1 MEYIKAMN
9 HHQSILSKF
18 SHKSFFIK
26 MATKFLLPVSIFS
39 IVVSYSSLISAAL
52 KLFSGYSIDKNY
64 MFLLCNGI
72 LVFIVKNSG
81 VINKSPE
88 EKEADLVNAKHAIK
102 EKQSEQQVVKLSEEK
117 VDMEVEEAQPEKGSC
132 AVVADEIVVPVAQ
145 VDGDEEEA
153 QEQECE
159 ILITDE
165 DREGG
170 IGLLTTEELN
180 KKCDEFIRKM
190 KEGIKFEAQQ
200 LIMV

>member
-1 MEYIKAMN
+1 MN
-9 HHQSILSKF
+9 HHQPILSKF

-88 EKEADLVNAKHAIK
+88 EKETDLVNAKNAIK
-102 EKQSEQQVVKLSEEK
+102 GKESEQQVVKLSEEK
-117 VDMEVEEAQPEKGSC
+117 VDMEVEEAQETEQRSC
-132 AVVADEIVVPVAQ
+132 VVVTEENAVPVAQ
-145 VDGDEEEA
+145 VNGDEEEA

>member
-1 MEYIKAMN
+1 MN

-88 EKEADLVNAKHAIK
+88 EKETDLVNAKNAIK

-117 VDMEVEEAQPEKGSC
+117 VDMEVAEAQPEKRSC
-132 AVVADEIVVPVAQ
+132 VVVADENVVPVAQ

-190 KEGIKFEAQQ
+190 KEGIKLEAQQ

>member
-1 MEYIKAMN
+1 MN
-9 HHQSILSKF
+9 HHQPILSKF

-39 IVVSYSSLISAAL
+39 IAVSYSSLISAAL

-88 EKEADLVNAKHAIK
+88 EKETDLVNAKNAIK

-117 VDMEVEEAQPEKGSC
+117 VDMEVEEAQPEKRSC
-132 AVVADEIVVPVAQ
+132 VVVADENVVPVAQ

-190 KEGIKFEAQQ
+190 KEGIKLEAQQ